1 MKLQEAAA
9 RLQES
14 LDAFDADVSDHLEND
29 TERADLWHD
38 MDANAEDI
46 RTVLAALRAA
56 AKVRANSEGD
66 GEVEEEDLASDDRWN
81 AGVNYAIERLCE
93 ILGVDP
99 KAVNWDAATE
109 TLDGDVMSVI
119 CNVLVAAYGEE
130 WSSSERDT
138 AVIRLALASIP
149 ATGGEKV

>member
-46 RTVLAALRAA
+46 RTVLAALSAA

-66 GEVEEEDLASDDRWN
+66 GEFKLGDRVTKTKGASWTGRVVGFYSTALTPVGYAVESENEP
-81 AGVNYAIERLCE
+81 G
-93 ILGVDP
+93 
-99 KAVNWDAATE
+99 
-109 TLDGDVMSVI
+109 SVQI
-119 CNVLVAAYGEE
+119 YPEA
-130 WSSSERDT
+130 
-138 AVIRLALASIP
+138 ALAACPIP
-149 ATGGEKV
+149 ATGGEKA